1 MKFSNLNKSCHLLR
15 SIIGLIIIL
24 VICSCNQKE
33 IVHKD
38 LNKEALIPVPVFT
51 VGTGESFEITDKTV
65 IFTSGDFH
73 SIEQFAQETRNVTGH
88 PLEISPLTSSQS
100 SGNMYFQIAEI
111 ENKDSEAYELE
122 VSNNNLILKAN
133 TEQGLFYGIQTIRQ
147 LMPASIESGS
157 LSTENIYL
165 ASGKIIDSPRFEYRG
180 AMLDVSRHFFGVD
193 VIKRYIDYI
202 SSYKMNKLHLHLS
215 DDQGWRIEIKS
226 WPKLTEVGGLTQV
239 GGGKGGFYTQEDYKE
254 IVRYA
259 QSKFVTI
266 IPEIDMPGHTNAA
279 LVAYPEMNC
288 NKKDPNPK
296 AYSGIEVGFS
306 TLCTRNPEV
315 YSFLDDV
322 IKELAA
328 MTPGEYIHIGG
339 DESHVT
345 EKEDYIYFINKVQ
358 KIVSKYGK
366 KVLGWDDI
374 STATLESGAVVQH
387 WAKKENAQKAV
398 AQNAKVLMTPATRTY
413 LDMQYDSTTLLGL
426 HWAAYIELDSAYIW
440 DPATQINGV
449 SESQIIGVEA
459 ALWSETID
467 NLNEIEYM
475 AFPRLIGHA
484 EIGWSPQEGRNW
496 NEYKFRLAKHEERM
510 IEMGVDYYRSA
521 LIPRDSIGGLHL
533 NSSK

>member
-1 MKFSNLNKSCHLLR
+1 MFENKRFTAPIQTVVLMLV
-15 SIIGLIIIL
+15 SIIIF
-24 VICSCNQKE
+24 SCTSKE
-33 IVHKD
+33 IVPKD
-38 LNKEALIPVPVFT
+38 LNKEAIIPTPVSAT
-51 VGTGESFEITDKTV
+51 ATGESFEITDKTI
-65 IFTSGDFH
+65 IFTSGDFQ
-73 SIEQFAQETRNVTGH
+73 SIEQFAQESRDITGH
-88 PLEISPLTSSQS
+88 SLEISPLTSSPS
-100 SGNMYFQIAEI
+100 NGNMYFQIAEI

-147 LMPASIESGS
+147 LMPATIESGR
-157 LSTENIYL
+157 LSKENVFL

-239 GGGKGGFYTQEDYKE
+239 GGGKGGFYSQEDYKE

-279 LVAYPEMNC
+279 LVAYPELNC

-315 YSFLDDV
+315 YTFLDDV
-322 IKELAA
+322 IKEIAA

-358 KIVSKYGK
+358 KIVSKYDK

-374 STATLESGAVVQH
+374 SAATLGSGAIVQH
-387 WAKKENAQKAV
+387 WAKKENALKAV
-398 AQNAKVLMTPATRTY
+398 AQEAKVLMTPATRTY
-413 LDMQYDSTTLLGL
+413 LDMQYDSTTQFGL

-440 DPATQINGV
+440 DPATQIDGI

-484 EIGWSPQEGRNW
+484 EIGWSPQKGRSW
-496 NEYKFRLAKHEERM
+496 DEYKFRLGKHENRL
-510 IEMGVDYYRSA
+510 IEMGIDFYRSA
-521 LIPRDSIGGLHL
+521 LIPRDSLQVTRAQ
-533 NSSK
+533 

>member
-1 MKFSNLNKSCHLLR
+1 MFKSKRAIAYFQSLALLLSTILIFS
-15 SIIGLIIIL
+15 
-24 VICSCNQKE
+24 CSSKE
-33 IVHKD
+33 IVPMD
-38 LNKEALIPVPVFT
+38 LKMVPLIPTPVSAIA
-51 VGTGESFEITDKTV
+51 TGESFEITDKTV
-65 IFTSGDFH
+65 IFTSGDFQ
-73 SIEQFAQETRNVTGH
+73 SIEQFAQEARNVTGH
-88 PLEISPLTSSQS
+88 PLEISPLTSSPS
-100 SGNMYFQIAEI
+100 SGNMYFEI
-111 ENKDSEAYELE
+111 SEIPNKDSEAYELE
-122 VSNNNLILKAN
+122 VSNNNVNLRAN
-133 TEQGLFYGIQTIRQ
+133 TEQGLFYGIQTLRQ
-147 LMPASIESGS
+147 LMPASIESGR

-165 ASGKIIDSPRFEYRG
+165 AAGKIVDSPRFEYRG

-315 YSFLDDV
+315 YNFLDDV

-358 KIVSKYGK
+358 TIVSKYGK
-366 KVLGWDDI
+366 KVIGWDDI
-374 STATLESGAVVQH
+374 SAATLISDAAVQH
-387 WAKKENAQKAV
+387 WAKKENALNAV
-398 AQNAKVLMTPATRTY
+398 SQNAKVLMTPATRTY
-413 LDMQYDSTTLLGL
+413 LDMQYDSTTPLGL

-440 DPATQINGV
+440 DPATQIDGI

-459 ALWSETID
+459 ALWSETLENI
-467 NLNEIEYM
+467 NEIEYM

-484 EIGWSPQEGRNW
+484 EIGWSPQKGRSW
-496 NEYKFRLAKHEERM
+496 DEYKYRLAKHEDRLT
-510 IEMGVDYYRSA
+510 EMGIDYYRSA
-521 LIPRDSIGGLHL
+521 LVPRDSKDGS
-533 NSSK
+533 NVNNP